1 MTRDLLLS
9 LLNSE
14 AFTSRRRASQSFR
27 IRSGI
32 VVAPSRRRPGLE
44 IGTIVLRVDWEND
57 EHAEWRYR
65 LQPEGGLVLIE
76 ALFSWEA

>member
-14 AFTSRRRASQSFR
+14 AFTARRRARKPFR
-27 IRSGI
+27 ISSGI
-32 VVAPSRRRPGLE
+32 VGGEFFRPELE
-44 IGTIVLRVDWEND
+44 IGTIVLRVDWENGD
-57 EHAEWRYR
+57 DAEWRYR
-65 LQPEGGLVLIE
+65 SQPEGGLVLIE